1 MSKIDK
7 LIARLS
13 VIKEFS
19 ALPEILEIET
29 RETFAIN
36 GNHHGEI
43 YLIISHTDISHS
55 IKIADIQEVIE
66 VFEPNKYFWV
76 RNVKRVAF
84 VPLDGKRG
92 LIKSQESRCDAIIF
106 DEFVLCFIEF
116 KTEATSLE
124 DRAIRKNRKG
134 AIKQIAQT
142 IILFNE
148 KLGNDYEGLAR
159 EAYICTPTTYPRNN
173 ADWLEKRVAFLEE
186 FGIELFE
193 SNEKICK

>member
-13 VIKEFS
+13 LIKEFS

-29 RETFAIN
+29 RETFAIH
-36 GNHHGEI
+36 GNHYGEI
-43 YLIISHTDISHS
+43 YTILSYTDVEIT
-55 IKIADIQEVIE
+55 IKIADNEEVIS
-66 VFEPNKYFWV
+66 VFEPHKYFWV
-76 RNVKRVAF
+76 RNAKRVAF

-92 LIKSQESRCDAIIF
+92 LIRSQESRCDAILF
-106 DEFVLCFIEF
+106 DEFVFCFVEF
-116 KTEATSLE
+116 KTEAISLE

-142 IILFNE
+142 IIFFNE
-148 KLGNDYEGLAR
+148 KLENDYEGLER
-159 EAYICTPTTYPRNN
+159 EAYICTPPTYPRNN
-173 ADWLEKRVAFLEE
+173 ADWFEKRVAFLEE